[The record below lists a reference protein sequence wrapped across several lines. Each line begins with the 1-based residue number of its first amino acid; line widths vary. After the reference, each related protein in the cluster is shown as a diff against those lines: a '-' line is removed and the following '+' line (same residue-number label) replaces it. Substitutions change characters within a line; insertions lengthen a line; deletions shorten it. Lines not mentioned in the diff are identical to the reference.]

1 MQTRRDRLW
10 RFRALRT
17 GDYAAI
23 LIVIVLAAVATVG
36 LVKIPFG
43 TKGNAPGFGPE
54 WDCSYAGQGDPV
66 CIKKNTENSN

>member
-10 RFRALRT
+10 RFRTLRP

-23 LIVIVLAAVATVG
+23 LLVIALAAAALVG
-36 LVKIPFG
+36 LVKIPF
-43 TKGNAPGFGPE
+43 KGNAPGFGPD

-66 CIKKNTENSN
+66 CIKKSPKNSN